1 MLNRVNIIDDT
12 LSSYKDCKIINN
24 YLHILYLN
32 NSETYICYTV
42 VNLNNYTTYKHIK
55 FYDINSANFVNDN
68 IYMNSMMYSE
78 VYKYDINNDEYLK
91 FYDIDEIDKFYF

>member
-42 VNLNNYTTYKHIK
+42 VNLNNHI
-55 FYDINSANFVNDN
+55 N
-68 IYMNSMMYSE
+68 I
-78 VYKYDINNDEYLK
+78 
-91 FYDIDEIDKFYF
+91 